1 GTRPFDGGASANST
15 ILTIT
20 NLIPGDQV
28 TVGGSTGTVISP
40 AVGDETITNFTGL
53 TLGGPSSGDYTLV
66 GATGIVRITPST
78 PSNPNNQ
85 IDNQTSS
92 GNGTTVPDS
101 GLI

>member
-1 GTRPFDGGASANST
+1 YKPITDGSIDPLAVNLFGTRPFDGGASANST

-78 PSNPNNQ
+78 PSNPNN
-85 IDNQTSS
+85 
-92 GNGTTVPDS
+92 
-101 GLI
+101 